1 MKKVVILNP
10 KGGSG
15 KTTIATNLAA
25 SLAIGGLRACLLDLD
40 PQGSS
45 LAWLKK
51 RPTERPN
58 IHGINGS
65 HFNLRV
71 TRSWQFRQ
79 YPDAEAV
86 LVDTPAGLG
95 RDRMADLLRDA
106 HRVIIP
112 ILPSAIDIDAAPRT
126 LADLLLT
133 NYPRERIAIIGNRV
147 RTRTQALGVFE
158 KFLASL
164 NITLL
169 AFLKDSQLYVRA
181 SAMGLGLLE
190 YPTWMARQ
198 EAEAWIRLRD
208 WFQAIPDEP

>member
-15 KTTIATNLAA
+15 KTTIATNLAV
-25 SLAIGGLRACLLDLD
+25 SLAVSGQKPCLLDLD

-51 RPTERPN
+51 RPADLAS
-58 IHGINGS
+58 IHGINGA

-79 YPDAEAV
+79 YPDAQAV

-95 RDRMADLLRDA
+95 RDRMEDLLRDA

-112 ILPSAIDIDAAPRT
+112 ILPSAIDIDTAPRAI
-126 LADLLLT
+126 ADILLT
-133 NYPRERIAIIGNRV
+133 NYPRDRIVIVGNRV
-147 RTRTQALGVFE
+147 RTRTQALGVLE
-158 KFLASL
+158 RFLASL
-164 NITLL
+164 NIPLL
-169 AFLKDSQLYVRA
+169 AFVKDSQLYVRS
-181 SAMGLGLLE
+181 SAMGLGLIEL
-190 YPTWMARQ
+190 PAWMTH
-198 EAEAWIRLRD
+198 EEPEAWMRMRA
-208 WFQAIPDEP
+208 WFEAIPDDA

>member
-1 MKKVVILNP
+1 MKKIVILNP

-25 SLAIGGLRACLLDLD
+25 TLAQGGLVPCLLDLD

-51 RPTERPN
+51 RPSERAA
-58 IHGINGS
+58 IQGINGV
-65 HFNLRV
+65 HFALRV

-79 YPDAEAV
+79 YPDAHAV

-95 RDRMADLLRDA
+95 RDRMADLLHDA
-106 HRVIIP
+106 HRVLMP
-112 ILPSAIDIDAAPRT
+112 ILPSAIDIEAAPHAI
-126 LADLLLT
+126 ADILLT

-147 RTRTQALGVFE
+147 RARTQALGTLE

-164 NITLL
+164 NIPLL
-169 AFLKDSQLYVRA
+169 TFLKDSQHYVRA
-181 SAMGLGLLE
+181 SALGLGLLE
-190 YPTWMARQ
+190 LPDWMVGEEAQVWDRIKTWF
-198 EAEAWIRLRD
+198 L
-208 WFQAIPDEP
+208 AIPEGP